1 MDSFKRKQNER
12 DFGNWKEVSGGG
24 RIYWFDVTGRNGGR
38 ARYVKEVTRY
48 VKEVN
53 SMEVTIVFSQEIYDN
68 KGVLIEIHEKFP
80 VDKGHKKI

>member
-12 DFGNWKEVSGGG
+12 DFGNWKEVSRAG
-24 RIYWFDVTGRNGGR
+24 RIYWFDVVGRNGGK
-38 ARYVKEVTRY
+38 ARY

-53 SMEVTIVFSQEIYDN
+53 SMEVTIAFSQEIYDN
-68 KGVLIEIHEKFP
+68 RGVLIEIHEKFS